1 VKQKV
6 SPMEIHVARPAGTCY
21 GVERAL
27 KLAREAARNAKGA
40 PVASLGELI
49 HNPQAVD
56 SLRLIGVDVVNSIDE
71 LPASNP
77 GEATTTQST
86 LIIRSHGVAPSVIEQ
101 AEARGAQVVDATCP
115 HVARVQEA
123 AEKLAHDNFTV
134 LIVGE
139 PDHPEVFGIDARAGE
154 KSFVVTGASD
164 LPPLEE
170 LRDERVGVV
179 IQTTQTAEALNEVV
193 EELRDKVKELRV
205 VNTICSAT
213 TKRQQ
218 ATNKLAQEVD
228 VMIVVGGHNSGNTR
242 RLYEISKESCP
253 NSYHIETAAEL
264 EESWL
269 EEAEKV
275 GITAGASTPEDQLQS
290 VINAIRDISGSDD
303 EVIESRVKRINPART
318 PDDEPRIQL
327 DATDEEGE
335 AGTHG

>member
-1 VKQKV
+1 
-6 SPMEIHVARPAGTCY
+6 MEIHVARPAGTCY

-27 KLAREAARNAKGA
+27 KLAREAARAAKGA

-56 SLRLIGVDVVNSIDE
+56 TLRLIGVDVVDSLDD
-71 LPASNP
+71 LAPAS
-77 GEATTTQST
+77 EAVEST
-86 LIIRSHGVAPSVIEQ
+86 LIIRSHGVAPSVIEEAQ
-101 AEARGAQVVDATCP
+101 ARGVRVVDATCP

-123 AEKLAHDNFTV
+123 AEKLALEGFTV

-139 PDHPEVFGIDARAGE
+139 PDHPEVFGIHARAGK
-154 KSFVVTGASD
+154 KSHVVTGAID
-164 LPPLEE
+164 LPALEE

-193 EELRDKVKELRV
+193 EELRDKVAELCV

-218 ATNKLAQEVD
+218 ATEALAEKVD

-253 NSYHIETAAEL
+253 ASYHIETSAEL
-264 EESWL
+264 EEPWFAG
-269 EEAEKV
+269 AEKV

-290 VINAIRDISGSDD
+290 VVA
-303 EVIESRVKRINPART
+303 
-318 PDDEPRIQL
+318 RIQEI
-327 DATDEEGE
+327 DEASEGAADDHE
-335 AGTHG
+335 